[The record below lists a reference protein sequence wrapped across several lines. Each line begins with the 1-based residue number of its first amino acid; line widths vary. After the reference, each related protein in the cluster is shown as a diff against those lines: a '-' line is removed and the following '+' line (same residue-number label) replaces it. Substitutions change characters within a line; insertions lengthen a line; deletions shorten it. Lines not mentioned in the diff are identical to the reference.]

1 VDVYQDGT
9 HSSSTLP
16 TYFAPLFGVSSQGTQ
31 ATATAQAAVANATDC
46 LKPFGI
52 PDLWTEIHLPV
63 NSFDGYETN
72 GPNKGQP
79 VANPDVYTP
88 PSTSSTGTGYN
99 VAGYYGTQVTLHV
112 GGGGNS
118 IAPGDWMAVDLPDGA
133 GGYNTGGSAYS
144 SALATCTGHAVGI
157 GDYMPVESGNMKGPT
172 VSGIGA
178 LVALDPSASW
188 SGSGPTGSIVNS
200 CAPGICADG
209 NFHTL
214 SPRVAAIAVYNPDEF
229 QYGVTNNSWP
239 SVPAC
244 QGGKCVHV
252 TNILGFFVSTYT
264 SAGDIT
270 GYLFNYPGTLKTG
283 SSTVGIGSG
292 FTQFIQLVR

>member
-1 VDVYQDGT
+1 
-9 HSSSTLP
+9 
-16 TYFAPLFGVSSQGTQ
+16 
-31 ATATAQAAVANATDC
+31 
-46 LKPFGI
+46 
-52 PDLWTEIHLPV
+52 V

-88 PSTSSTGTGYN
+88 PSTSSTGTGYT
-99 VAGYYGTQVTLHV
+99 VAGNFGTQVLLHV

-133 GGYNTGGSAYS
+133 SGFNTGASAYS
-144 SALATCTGHAVGI
+144 SALATCTGHPVGI
-157 GDYMPVESGNMKGPT
+157 GDYLPVEPGAMKMPT
-172 VSGIGA
+172 VNGIAA

-188 SGSGPTGSIVNS
+188 SGSGPSGSIANS

-239 SVPAC
+239 SSVPAC

-252 TNILGFFVSTYT
+252 TNIIGFFVDSYDN
-264 SAGDIT
+264 AGNIT
-270 GYLFNYPGTLKTG
+270 GYVYNYPGTMKTG